1 MIKNLLDSDEEPVKA
16 EPPTFSSSIFGS
28 GPEVIDI
35 FDTGG
40 DPASETFEP
49 AQSDSPDENR
59 ATRRAPLEY
68 TPPTTGQTI
77 RMTGLAWSAGISLF
91 GSIVFMLIL
100 GWFADLVLGTSPW
113 GIVAG
118 IVFGA
123 VIGFVQFFRINSEIL
138 KTARGSKNGD
148 SDSLLK

>member
-1 MIKNLLDSDEEPVKA
+1 MIKNLLDSDEDPRAA
-16 EPPTFSSSIFGS
+16 EQPRDTGGFFGS

-35 FDTGG
+35 FDTGYG
-40 DPASETFEP
+40 
-49 AQSDSPDENR
+49 DSPGENTQGDDQGVKNSVDR
-59 ATRRAPLEY
+59 PAPLKY
-68 TPPTTGQTI
+68 TPPNAGQTI

-100 GWFADLVLGTSPW
+100 GWFADLLFGISPW
-113 GIVAG
+113 GIVGG

-138 KTARGSKNGD
+138 KTAKGNKSDD
-148 SDSLLK
+148 SDKFLN